1 MVRPRALATRATW
14 ASAVLVAA
22 SAATAASGA
31 ELDAEGTASKRW
43 QALGLAYVSTIHGG
57 LGAHYGFGRGP
68 WSIDLDAAGWRD
80 RNIEPTPGPWKYT
93 YVLSAVGAG
102 RPGLPV
108 KLGPVTPYLMGGAG
122 YSLVSYDDPAHGQN
136 SYGAFVLEAGGG
148 IEWSARPGL
157 RAGLEVAW
165 KFVDPKFG
173 LEGGGSDDP
182 SSYFWILARVR
193 H

>member
-1 MVRPRALATRATW
+1 
-14 ASAVLVAA
+14 VLVASVA
-22 SAATAASGA
+22 TTVSAD
-31 ELDAEGTASKRW
+31 ELDAEKTSLKHW

-57 LGAHYGFGRGP
+57 LGAQYGFGRGP
-68 WSIDLDAAGWRD
+68 WSVDLDGAGWRD
-80 RNIEPTPGPWKYT
+80 RHSQPTIGPWHYT
-93 YVLSAVGAG
+93 FVLSAVGAG

-108 KLGPVTPYLMGGAG
+108 KLGPVRPYVMGGAG
-122 YSLVSYDDPAHGQN
+122 YSLVSDDDLDQGHN

-173 LEGGGSDDP
+173 LEGSGSDDP
-182 SSYFWILARVR
+182 SSHVWILARVR